1 MDSKLIQ
8 LNHAIKQ
15 SGKRKITRD
24 DIKQQAKRKGLWGR
38 GRERQMNRE
47 RERQTVRED
56 VWILGLLMREGSRDR
71 SCDSMKTG

>member
-47 RERQTVRED
+47 RETDSQRGCLDPGVTDEG
-56 VWILGLLMREGSRDR
+56 GLKG
-71 SCDSMKTG
+71 